1 MKSMLKLATGSV
13 VCLNL
18 VACNAAETG
27 NVKPV
32 ELKSKNDSISYM
44 IGQDI
49 GKSFKNMNIDTVVS
63 FQVLTKA
70 IENAMKGQPSQ
81 IAEDRMK
88 EIQMTFSQDLQK
100 KQQAAADA
108 KASNNKKAGED
119 FLAANKSKEGVKTTV
134 SGIQYIVV
142 KEGTGANPVATDKVK
157 VHYKGTLLD
166 GKVFDSSYDRK
177 EPAVFGL
184 NQVIPGWTEGI
195 QLMKVGSTYKFW
207 IPSDLA
213 YGERQAGPDIGP
225 NSTLCFEV
233 ELLGIEKDSTAAP
246 AASDAPAKP
255 AASAKPAATKK

>member
-1 MKSMLKLATGSV
+1 MLKLATGTV

-18 VACNAAETG
+18 VACNAAETKS
-27 NVKPV
+27 KPV
-32 ELKSKNDSISYM
+32 ELKTKNDSISYM

-49 GKSFKNMNIDTVVS
+49 GKSFKNMGIDTVVS

-70 IENAMKGQPSQ
+70 IESAMKGQPSQ
-81 IAEDRMK
+81 FTDERTK
-88 EIQMTFSQDLQK
+88 EIQQNFSQDLQN
-100 KQQAAADA
+100 KQKAAAEA
-108 KASNNKKAGED
+108 KAISNKKAGED
-119 FLAANKSKEGVKTTV
+119 FLAANKTKEGVKTTA
-134 SGIQYIVV
+134 SGLQYSVI
-142 KEGTGANPVATDKVK
+142 KEGTGATPVATDKVK

-177 EPAVFGL
+177 EPTTFNL

-213 YGERQAGPDIGP
+213 YGDRQAGPEIGP

-233 ELLGIEKDSTAAP
+233 ELLNIEKDSTAAP
-246 AASDAPAKP
+246 AAPAKP
-255 AASAKPAATKK
+255 AANKK